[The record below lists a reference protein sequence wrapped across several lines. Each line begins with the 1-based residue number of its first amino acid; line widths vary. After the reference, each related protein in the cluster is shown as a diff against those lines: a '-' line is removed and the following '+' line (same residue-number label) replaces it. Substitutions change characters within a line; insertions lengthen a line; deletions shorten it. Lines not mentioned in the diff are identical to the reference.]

1 MSLADAFHIGRLGA
15 HDKDSSCDLYR
26 QLANLGGN
34 LELIGREL
42 SNLGGKLEIE
52 LSDWPI
58 SIQEN
63 GAYRHIQIEIFDIYN
78 RV

>member
-26 QLANLGGN
+26 QLANFDGN

-42 SNLGGKLEIE
+42 SNLLGGKLEIE

-63 GAYRHIQIEIFDIYN
+63 GA
-78 RV
+78 